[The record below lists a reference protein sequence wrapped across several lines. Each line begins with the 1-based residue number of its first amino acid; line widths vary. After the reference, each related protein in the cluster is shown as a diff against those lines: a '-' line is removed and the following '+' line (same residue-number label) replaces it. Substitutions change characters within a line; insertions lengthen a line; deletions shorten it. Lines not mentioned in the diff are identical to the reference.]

1 MDAPGLE
8 VRFARSEHERDDA
21 EDVLVRALGGAGAQA
36 LCGQPRTT
44 ADRARCRRE
53 LDLALARPELAGDIK
68 GAGAVTA
75 APTGRRARS
84 RQLVLWLTVKR
95 V

>member
-68 GAGAVTA
+68 
-75 APTGRRARS
+75 APVRS
-84 RQLVLWLTVKR
+84 RRLQRVGAPVLGGWCCG
-95 V
+95 